1 MMQRHED
8 VFVMDEP
15 PGEIGFVFG
24 FINTEIAQL
33 LEDDGRVV
41 RDKKIESRKALRP

>member
-8 VFVMDEP
+8 VFVMET
-15 PGEIGFVFG
+15 PGEIAFVFG